1 MPGMT
6 TELPIDREL
15 VRKRAYLPVKLAE
28 LSKDNPDEA
37 LALLQAWG
45 EGTKP
50 ITQLW
55 DETGRALER
64 GCKKQYGSDGSNGRS
79 DQGSYQSA

>member
-1 MPGMT
+1 MQGMT

-28 LSKDNPDEA
+28 LSLADPNEA
-37 LALLQAWG
+37 LELLRAWG
-45 EGTKP
+45 EGKKP

-64 GCKKQYGSDGSNGRS
+64 GCKKQNGRS
-79 DQGSYQSA
+79 DQGNYQSA